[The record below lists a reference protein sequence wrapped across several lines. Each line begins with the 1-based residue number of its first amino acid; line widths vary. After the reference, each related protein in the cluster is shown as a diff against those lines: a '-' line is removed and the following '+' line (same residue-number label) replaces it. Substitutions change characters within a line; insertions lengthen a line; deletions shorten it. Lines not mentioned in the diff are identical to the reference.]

1 MSFDSKK
8 YVDSIRNLS
17 DLVTVINYYYPNK
30 LKKNKMTCPFHND
43 KTPSFYIK
51 ENNLGQ
57 SFYKCFGCGEGG
69 DIITFIRKMENINFI
84 QALKKAYEILGRNL
98 GLPRDA
104 NISKSNNSNHNFTHN
119 NSSNNNLNYNNEE
132 NKNTSML
139 SKSKL
144 MGYLVVI

>member
-1 MSFDSKK
+1 
-8 YVDSIRNLS
+8 
-17 DLVTVINYYYPNK
+17 
-30 LKKNKMTCPFHND
+30 
-43 KTPSFYIK
+43 
-51 ENNLGQ
+51 
-57 SFYKCFGCGEGG
+57 
-69 DIITFIRKMENINFI
+69 MENINFI

-98 GLPRDA
+98 ELPRDA
-104 NISKSNNSNHNFTHN
+104 NISKSNNSNHNFNHN